1 MKKYKLK
8 KIFIKNIFSFI
19 VFIILVFA
27 IYSIIRLDI
36 LPTKYLI
43 LLLVVDIVIF
53 LIGFLLYNLKKKVA
67 IIFGIIFLII
77 SVLVNSAFYYYFSKT
92 IKYIDFNFDIKTYDV
107 KTEYY
112 LVTSKNN
119 SINELKELSSDTN
132 IDYYKYSRGV
142 ELAIKKLGKYNY
154 KDTDE
159 VHNVLERIVS
169 DNSYFLLSKSD
180 FEFVC
185 EASQGFKEED
195 FKIINKFSITE
206 KVPMNMET
214 PDSYSIYISGLDY
227 SGGRRDFNMIATINT
242 NTHKIV
248 LTSIPRDF
256 YFEIP
261 AYDNKKDSLTSLG
274 AVDPKISR
282 EALEKLF
289 NTKIDYDVNLYT
301 TSLVK
306 VVDAIGGVEFCSKTS
321 FYTDH
326 DMTLGSY
333 EDKGKKAYIKKGCY
347 NYNGL
352 EALAIARERVNIPG
366 GDRARIENCRQIFI
380 NIFKSLMSTTTLT
393 NYGNILDS
401 FEGLYTTNINKKTLT
416 NLIKSFIDNPNYEI
430 IEQSVDGVDGKGP
443 NRYGV
448 EGLWTLTP
456 KMDTVNKASDKIN
469 EVLKEK

>member
-1 MKKYKLK
+1 MKKRL
-8 KIFIKNIFSFI
+8 IKNIFSFI
-19 VFIILVFA
+19 VFIALIFA
-27 IYSIIRLDI
+27 IYSVIRLDI

-43 LLLVVDIVIF
+43 LLLIVDTVIF
-53 LIGFLLYNLKKKVA
+53 LLGLLLYNLRKKVL
-67 IIFGIIFLII
+67 IVFGIIFLII
-77 SVLVNSAFYYYFSKT
+77 SVLTNGLAYYYFSKT
-92 IKYIDFNFDIKTYDV
+92 INYIDINFDIKTYDV

-119 SINELKELSSDTN
+119 SINELKELSSDTS
-132 IDYYKYSRGV
+132 IEYYKYSRAAD
-142 ELAIKKLGKYNY
+142 LAVKKLGKYNY
-154 KDTDE
+154 IPTDE
-159 VHNVLERIVS
+159 VHNVLERVLS
-169 DNSYFLLSKSD
+169 SNSYYLISKSD

-185 EASQGFKEED
+185 EASKDFSNDD
-195 FKIINKFSITE
+195 FKVIKKFSVTE
-206 KVPMNMET
+206 KVPINDST
-214 PDSYSIYISGLDY
+214 PDSYSVYIGGLDY
-227 SGGRRDFNMIATINT
+227 SGGRRDFNLIATINT

-274 AVDPKISR
+274 AVDPEISK

-289 NTKIDYDVNLYT
+289 NTKIDYNINLYT
-301 TSLVK
+301 NSLVK
-306 VVDAIGGVEFCSKTS
+306 VVDTIGGVEFCSKTS

-333 EDKGKKAYIKKGCY
+333 EDKGKKLYVKKGC
-347 NYNGL
+347 NKYNGL
-352 EALAIARERVNIPG
+352 EILAIARERVNIPG